1 MATEKQ
7 IAANR
12 ANSKRSTGPKT
23 KIGRLKSCRSALRR
37 GLSCASPMN
46 AIEVE
51 TIAQALATVGVNDER
66 LITARELAQTE
77 LELVRIRRVRGQML
91 ASLLQCCH
99 PHQVKRLAALDL
111 YERSAL
117 AKRKR
122 ASVGVYA
129 KLAIADKRARFSQ
142 NEPNLT

>member
-23 KIGRLKSCRSALRR
+23 KIGRLKSCRNALRH

-66 LITARELAQTE
+66 LIAARELAQTE
-77 LELVRIRRVRGQML
+77 LELVRICRVRGQML
-91 ASLLQCCH
+91 ASLLQCCIPIRSSAWPRLTAMSI
-99 PHQVKRLAALDL
+99 PHLQSV
-111 YERSAL
+111 SARVW
-117 AKRKR
+117 ACMQ
-122 ASVGVYA
+122 S
-129 KLAIADKRARFSQ
+129 
-142 NEPNLT
+142 